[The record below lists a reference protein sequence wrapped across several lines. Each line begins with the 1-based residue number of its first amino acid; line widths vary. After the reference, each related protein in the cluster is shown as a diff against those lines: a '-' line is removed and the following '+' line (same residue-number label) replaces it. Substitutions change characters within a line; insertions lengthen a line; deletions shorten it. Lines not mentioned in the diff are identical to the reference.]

1 MYAGMNRFYNKPTVN
16 PAFKL
21 RQALPPLPIV
31 VLGNGKNRLDHSV
44 TESNRPSAPSTH
56 KPAHGGLI
64 PLCKNFAF
72 SNLF

>member
-21 RQALPPLPIV
+21 RQALPPLPV
-31 VLGNGKNRLDHSV
+31 VVPGKGKDRPGHPV
-44 TESNRPSAPSTH
+44 TESNRPTAPATH
-56 KPAHGGLI
+56 EPPRGGLI
-64 PLCKNFAF
+64 ALCKNFAF